1 MLSIGSV
8 IYLGSLPW
16 GWKSYRDHERNAAL
30 AAQPAA
36 VAEAAAPSSPA
47 PTFSPAPGDTEDDRP
62 ARLN

>member
-1 MLSIGSV
+1 V
-8 IYLGSLPW
+8 IYLLSLPL
-16 GWKSYRDHERNAAL
+16 GWKSYRDHERNAAAA

-36 VAEAAAPSSPA
+36 TAEAAAPLSPA